1 MRASAKMPAQG
12 GGSPVGPINVSVRTI
27 MNTIAKPKLH
37 IEIVGFTE
45 RERTLFSAFFKATNT
60 FQPWQP
66 DEQRNPDCILL
77 DIENEAGRMCCE
89 RELRY
94 PSGPPV
100 ITVGGNI
107 TRKFPVVAQLPR
119 PLRWTDLMQTLDRAL
134 QPYCDTL
141 YEKTAEESSKPGYST
156 ESFDAAADIYKTRKK
171 KFKTKP
177 AVLVVNPN
185 PIGWRFITK
194 QLTDAG
200 YQVDHVSTGA
210 KAISLMMEHR
220 YNCIIAET
228 ELPDTDGFA
237 LCKLAKQSND
247 RRRIA
252 AIILTTNPKPLD
264 RIRGALAG
272 CNAFISKPI
281 DPEKLITIVQK
292 FLPDCRPQ
300 EMPVTA

>member
-1 MRASAKMPAQG
+1 
-12 GGSPVGPINVSVRTI
+12 
-27 MNTIAKPKLH
+27 MNTISKPKLH

-60 FQPWQP
+60 FQAWLP

-107 TRKFPVVAQLPR
+107 ARKFPVVAQLPR
-119 PLRWTDLMQTLDRAL
+119 PLRWTELMQTLDLAL
-134 QPYCDTL
+134 QPYCDML
-141 YEKTAEESSKPGYST
+141 YEKAEETSPNLGFST
-156 ESFDAAADIYKTRKK
+156 ESFDASAKAFKTRKK
-171 KFKTKP
+171 YKTVP

-185 PIGWRFITK
+185 PIGWRFITAK
-194 QLTDAG
+194 LTDAG

-252 AIILTTNPKPLD
+252 AIILTMNPKPLD

-281 DPEKLITIVQK
+281 DPEKLTTIVRK

-300 EMPVTA
+300 EVPVTA